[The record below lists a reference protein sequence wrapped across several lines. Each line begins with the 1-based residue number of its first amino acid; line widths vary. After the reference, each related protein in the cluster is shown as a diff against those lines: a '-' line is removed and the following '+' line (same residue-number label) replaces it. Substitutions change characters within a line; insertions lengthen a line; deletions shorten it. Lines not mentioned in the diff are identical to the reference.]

1 MGLDSA
7 EEAVVL
13 GPFDDSVQ
21 GFQDVFLDRV
31 VLEDGVQVHL
41 LKQILNVLDFL
52 LFWQNRE
59 QFRYEDRAFLNFEV
73 NHKKVEIFTEF
84 EFIALVFPDEL
95 DVEFVQ
101 VGDAFQVNGFIRK
114 GKQVD

>member
-1 MGLDSA
+1 LGLDSA

-52 LFWQNRE
+52 LF
-59 QFRYEDRAFLNFEV
+59 
-73 NHKKVEIFTEF
+73 
-84 EFIALVFPDEL
+84 
-95 DVEFVQ
+95 
-101 VGDAFQVNGFIRK
+101 
-114 GKQVD
+114 